1 MTNANEELLDQYD
14 AIGQAKLIKDG
25 EVSSEQLIEAS
36 ISRIE
41 SLNGPLNAVVTPMYE
56 QALAASRKPIN
67 TSSPL
72 AGVPMLV
79 KDLFAKVAG
88 ARLTEGSASLK
99 DYICP
104 EDSELIRRYKKAGL
118 IIVGKT
124 NTSEFGATPVTESRL
139 LGPAKNPWDL
149 ERTTGGSSGG
159 SAAAIATNM
168 VPLAH
173 GNDGG
178 GSLRIPASCCGVFG
192 FKASRGRNP
201 MNVEYG
207 DLHTRV
213 ICEHVITR
221 SVRDSAAVLDL
232 THGAMP
238 GSSYTPPTQSTSYLK
253 TLDNKPRK
261 LRIAVTEEPIVDIP
275 VHQDCSQALQETV
288 SLCRDLGHEVI
299 EANPGLAAEELV
311 KAWFGVWAAG
321 NAWLIYETEQRTGIK
336 AIKENFEPLTWRY
349 FEQGKDVSA
358 MEYLRN
364 WRVLDQA
371 TAKLAEFLNQYDL
384 WLTPTLAQ
392 PPLPLGG
399 FYQPDDDVQRYVR
412 FSPYCRIANLTGIP
426 AMSVPLYWNNQGL
439 PIGSHFSASYGDEAT
454 LFQIARQLEEARPWR
469 DRTPPE
475 IKIS

>member
-192 FKASRGRNP
+192 FKASRG
-201 MNVEYG
+201 
-207 DLHTRV
+207 
-213 ICEHVITR
+213 
-221 SVRDSAAVLDL
+221 S
-232 THGAMP
+232 
-238 GSSYTPPTQSTSYLK
+238 
-253 TLDNKPRK
+253 
-261 LRIAVTEEPIVDIP
+261 
-275 VHQDCSQALQETV
+275 
-288 SLCRDLGHEVI
+288 
-299 EANPGLAAEELV
+299 
-311 KAWFGVWAAG
+311 
-321 NAWLIYETEQRTGIK
+321 
-336 AIKENFEPLTWRY
+336 
-349 FEQGKDVSA
+349 
-358 MEYLRN
+358 
-364 WRVLDQA
+364 
-371 TAKLAEFLNQYDL
+371 
-384 WLTPTLAQ
+384 
-392 PPLPLGG
+392 
-399 FYQPDDDVQRYVR
+399 QPDECGIRRPTHQ
-412 FSPYCRIANLTGIP
+412 SNL
-426 AMSVPLYWNNQGL
+426 
-439 PIGSHFSASYGDEAT
+439 
-454 LFQIARQLEEARPWR
+454 
-469 DRTPPE
+469 
-475 IKIS
+475 